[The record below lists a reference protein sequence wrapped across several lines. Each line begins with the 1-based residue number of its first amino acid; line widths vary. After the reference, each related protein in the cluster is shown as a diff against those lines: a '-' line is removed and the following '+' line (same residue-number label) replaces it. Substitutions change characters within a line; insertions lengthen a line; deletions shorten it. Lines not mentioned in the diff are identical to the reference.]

1 MKITKLNESID
12 HPYMFQYN
20 CNNPTF
26 GYDFQRY
33 AQELGARR
41 MYDHTQRGGGL
52 HFYTVPSEDVYNKL
66 KEVAKKRFT
75 VDMYSLRPF
84 DKDRYANAKVQEAM
98 VIGYDEGSIKE
109 QIRILEKNIEDYKQL
124 IIEEPEDKD
133 YWEEQIKKC
142 EEEIADLQSYKPLDE
157 GVDSV
162 RIPEPYDKYFEVF
175 DYEPDEG
182 EYQIGET
189 IDNYDCKVIAYLAPK
204 PEYEDDCDFLPLL
217 TDDPDFPVVDIVG
230 GRIYPIDVEKMFL
243 TEAKVFGAK
252 GGKKLQ
258 EAGELLPIEVLNN
271 DGTPKQYDV
280 KFMELEKVP
289 GLLNWDVADQLEQH
303 FRNNKLWVDELHY
316 NEVKDCIEYDINWGD
331 WKHEHLRSKW
341 LLEELFE
348 KLGIVA
354 NINSYTTEEDGS
366 DTYSAHYTVRATGK
380 VNEKLEESTNK
391 FIPEVGME
399 VLYKG
404 KVTTVIDVENDPE
417 YGFDV
422 LIKNPNWNGEDTRFE
437 NIWVGDNIT
446 PISR

>member
-1 MKITKLNESID
+1 MAFAPCEPPIIIKVNLLSSFNFSLASCFEIVENSFLKGFPLIKIFLFCILFFASAKAKDTATADFAQYLETIEIENGAFYNTGIESLVISKKIQRIGENA
-12 HPYMFQYN
+12 FEQN
-20 CNNPTF
+20 LQLKSVTF
-26 GYDFQRY
+26 ETDS
-33 AQELGARR
+33 EL
-41 MYDHTQRGGGL
+41 
-52 HFYTVPSEDVYNKL
+52 E
-66 KEVAKKRFT
+66 
-75 VDMYSLRPF
+75 
-84 DKDRYANAKVQEAM
+84 
-98 VIGYDEGSIKE
+98 
-109 QIRILEKNIEDYKQL
+109 
-124 IIEEPEDKD
+124 IIEE
-133 YWEEQIKKC
+133 
-142 EEEIADLQSYKPLDE
+142 
-157 GVDSV
+157 
-162 RIPEPYDKYFEVF
+162 
-175 DYEPDEG
+175 
-182 EYQIGET
+182 
-189 IDNYDCKVIAYLAPK
+189 
-204 PEYEDDCDFLPLL
+204 
-217 TDDPDFPVVDIVG
+217 
-230 GRIYPIDVEKMFL
+230 
-243 TEAKVFGAK
+243 KVFK
-252 GGKKLQ
+252 GCSSLTS
-258 EAGELLPIEVLNN
+258 I
-271 DGTPKQYDV
+271 T
-280 KFMELEKVP
+280 
-289 GLLNWDVADQLEQH
+289 
-303 FRNNKLWVDELHY
+303 LHDNY